1 MLVFLKK
8 ESSHKNGET
17 FFCTDA
23 NKAFYGLLYRVHVAL
38 CNLQTLHI
46 QITILTWQIVAG
58 KELFCNIDKQVGGQ
72 SMLHGT
78 RVSQVTKKTR
88 VSQALLL
95 WLGSYHHEEQQQQ
108 HSGLGNLQFSIN
120 HPSFCFYRTFV
131 LVSTQMFLCQLLLL
145 LL

>member
-1 MLVFLKK
+1 MVFLKK
-8 ESSHKNGET
+8 ESSHKNGES

-95 WLGSYHHEEQQQQ
+95 WLGSYHHEEQ
-108 HSGLGNLQFSIN
+108 FSIN